1 MYPFH
6 VAKTEYVVEPWLK
19 STRSQPAADQF
30 CTEYPAAGVA
40 DTSVTRCAEIAST
53 TTPPA
58 VWYRD
63 SELLGEGVAE
73 ADAEGGAAA
82 CDLLRS
88 GDGEVPA
95 DTCAPPV
102 PSPADGEGM
111 GTGLVLAPAASTAG
125 GVSAAGMSTEST
137 PSHATAEATAVAP
150 AHATTASGARRFP
163 PDAFGERPGDEG
175 RAGGSMTFAWLRCRR
190 STATVPTM
198 RLTPLGGPPPSSAL
212 PCSAL
217 DPLADPALISRSIR
231 PTGSLS
237 TGHGIRCHAMANVLL
252 VEDDPDVRSAVIHQ
266 LTAFGHAVR
275 SAGTALAALREASR
289 DPGDIIVLDL
299 GLPDLDGSETLK
311 MLRAITRVPVIIA
324 TARDDEAEIIRLLN
338 AGADDY
344 LVKPFS
350 GGHLAARIA
359 ALLRRTGSGQT
370 PAALRI
376 GGLEVDPRRREA
388 RLDGR
393 PLDLSRREF
402 DLLAYLAARPGEVV
416 TRRELL
422 TEVWQLPYGD
432 DQTIDVHLSWLR
444 RKLGERA
451 SAPRYLHTVRGVGVR
466 LTEPPAR

>member
-1 MYPFH
+1 
-6 VAKTEYVVEPWLK
+6 VAKIEYVVEPWLK
-19 STRSQPAADQF
+19 STRSQPAAPQF
-30 CTEYPAAGVA
+30 ITEYPAAGVA
-40 DTSVTRCAEIAST
+40 ETRLTKCALIAST
-53 TTPPA
+53 TFPPA
-58 VWYRD
+58 VSYRD
-63 SELLGEGVAE
+63 SELVGEGVAE
-73 ADAEGGAAA
+73 AEADPDADGDFTVPAWAGTLLATGLGLGDGAAEDGGAGVSAGA
-82 CDLLRS
+82 R
-88 GDGEVPA
+88 
-95 DTCAPPV
+95 
-102 PSPADGEGM
+102 
-111 GTGLVLAPAASTAG
+111 LVRAPAASTAG
-125 GVSAAGMSTEST
+125 GVSAAGISTEST
-137 PSHATAEATAVAP
+137 PSQATPEATAVAP
-150 AHATTASGARRFP
+150 SQA
-163 PDAFGERPGDEG
+163 
-175 RAGGSMTFAWLRCRR
+175 
-190 STATVPTM
+190 STAIGT
-198 RLTPLGGPPPSSAL
+198 RLPPAAAPPSLPVAL
-212 PCSAL
+212 RA
-217 DPLADPALISRSIR
+217 
-231 PTGSLS
+231 TGSLS
-237 TGHGIRCHAMANVLL
+237 TGHGLRCHPMANVLL
-252 VEDDPDVRSAVIHQ
+252 VEDDPDVRSAVIRQ

-275 SAGTALAALREASR
+275 SAGTALTALREASR

-299 GLPDLDGSETLK
+299 GLPDLDGAETLK

-359 ALLRRTGSGQT
+359 ALLRRSGSGQA

-393 PLDLSRREF
+393 ALDLSRREF

-466 LTEPPAR
+466 LTEPRDPTL

>member
-1 MYPFH
+1 M
-6 VAKTEYVVEPWLK
+6 ANTEYVVEPSLK
-19 STRSQPAADQF
+19 STRSQPEADQF

-40 DTSVTRCAEIAST
+40 ETRLTLFGCMAST

-58 VWYRD
+58 VSYRESD
-63 SELLGEGVAE
+63 AVGEGEGEGDVMVGAEGEEDAAGGGGVRCADPELGGLLGESAE
-73 ADAEGGAAA
+73 RGE
-82 CDLLRS
+82 
-88 GDGEVPA
+88 GDGVGLG
-95 DTCAPPV
+95 TL
-102 PSPADGEGM
+102 GESVIVSA
-111 GTGLVLAPAASTAG
+111 GLVCAPAASTAG
-125 GVSAAGMSTEST
+125 GATAAGISTEST
-137 PSHATAEATAVAP
+137 PSQATADATAVAP
-150 AHATTASGARRFP
+150 AHAATANGARFLP
-163 PDAFGERPGDEG
+163 P
-175 RAGGSMTFAWLRCRR
+175 
-190 STATVPTM
+190 
-198 RLTPLGGPPPSSAL
+198 AL
-212 PCSAL
+212 PITG
-217 DPLADPALISRSIR
+217 PL
-231 PTGSLS
+231 GSLS
-237 TGHGIRCHAMANVLL
+237 PGHGLRCHPMANVLL
-252 VEDDPDVRSAVIHQ
+252 VEDDPDVRSAVIRQ

-275 SAGTALAALREASR
+275 SAGTALAALREAAR

-350 GGHLAARIA
+350 GGHLAARIT
-359 ALLRRTGSGQT
+359 ALLRRSGAGQAHVT
-370 PAALRI
+370 LRI

-393 PLDLSRREF
+393 TLDLSRREF

>member
-1 MYPFH
+1 M
-6 VAKTEYVVEPWLK
+6 ANTEYVVEPWLK
-19 STRSQPAADQF
+19 STRSQPVADQF

-40 DTSVTRCAEIAST
+40 ETRLTLCALTAST

-58 VWYRD
+58 VAYLA
-63 SELLGEGVAE
+63 SELVGDGVT
-73 ADAEGGAAA
+73 D
-82 CDLLRS
+82 
-88 GDGEVPA
+88 GDGEPDRGV
-95 DTCAPPV
+95 DTLGDGNGAGACA
-102 PSPADGEGM
+102 EGL
-111 GTGLVLAPAASTAG
+111 GSGRGVGDAAGDLEAVRAAAVSAPAASTAG

-137 PSHATAEATAVAP
+137 PSQTTAQATAVTP
-150 AHATTASGARRFP
+150 AHAASASARLPLPRV
-163 PDAFGERPGDEG
+163 AL
-175 RAGGSMTFAWLRCRR
+175 A
-190 STATVPTM
+190 
-198 RLTPLGGPPPSSAL
+198 PLGPPG
-212 PCSAL
+212 
-217 DPLADPALISRSIR
+217 
-231 PTGSLS
+231 TGSLS
-237 TGHGIRCHAMANVLL
+237 TCHGLRCHPMANVLL

-266 LTAFGHAVR
+266 LTGFGHAVR
-275 SAGTALAALREASR
+275 SAGTALAALREAAR

-311 MLRAITRVPVIIA
+311 MLRAVTGVPVIIA
-324 TARDDEAEIIRLLN
+324 TARDDESEIIRLLN

-359 ALLRRTGSGQT
+359 ALLRRSGAGQA
-370 PAALRI
+370 PATLRT

-393 PLDLSRREF
+393 ELDLSRREF

-466 LTEPPAR
+466 LSEPPPR